1 MAGQMDQLGAILGD
15 QLMKT
20 AQVMEEQVDAEMK
33 RLETMDE
40 DDLEILKRQRIE
52 AMKKLQEKKQQ
63 WMQQAHGEYEEIP
76 EEKEFFNVTK
86 NSENVVCHFYREET
100 QRCKIFDKHLS
111 ILAKKHIE
119 TKFCKIDAEK
129 CPFLCDRLKI
139 RTIPTLILVKDSIT
153 RAYVVG
159 FTDLGNTDDFSTE
172 MLAWRLGHAEVINY
186 KGDLNTPPDQA
197 ETKKKTNFIGKKIK
211 MGRKGKAGVDESSDE
226 DDW

>member
-1 MAGQMDQLGAILGD
+1 MG
-15 QLMKT
+15 
-20 AQVMEEQVDAEMK
+20 
-33 RLETMDE
+33 MDE

-63 WMQQAHGEYEEIP
+63 WMQQGHGEYEEIP

-153 RAYVVG
+153 RGYVVG

>member
-1 MAGQMDQLGAILGD
+1 MAGQMEQMGAILGH
-15 QLMKT
+15 QLMQT
-20 AQVMEEQVDAEMK
+20 AQVMEDQVDAEMK

-40 DDLEILKRQRIE
+40 NDLEVLKRQRIE
-52 AMKKLQEKKQQ
+52 AMKKLQEKKQE
-63 WMQQAHGEYEEIP
+63 WKQQGHGEYSEIP

-100 QRCKIFDKHLS
+100 QRCKIFDKHLGL
-111 ILAKKHIE
+111 LAKKHIE

-129 CPFLCDRLKI
+129 TPFLCERLKI

-153 RAYVVG
+153 RGYVVG

-172 MLAWRLGHAEVINY
+172 MLEWRLGHAEVINY

-197 ETKKKTNFIGKKIK
+197 EAKKKTNFVGKKMK
-211 MGRKGKAGVDESSDE
+211 MGRKGKAGVDDSSDE

>member
-1 MAGQMDQLGAILGD
+1 
-15 QLMKT
+15 MKT

-63 WMQQAHGEYEEIP
+63 WMQQGHGEYEEIP

-153 RAYVVG
+153 RGYVVG

>member
-63 WMQQAHGEYEEIP
+63 WMQQGHGEYEEIP

-153 RAYVVG
+153 RGYVVG